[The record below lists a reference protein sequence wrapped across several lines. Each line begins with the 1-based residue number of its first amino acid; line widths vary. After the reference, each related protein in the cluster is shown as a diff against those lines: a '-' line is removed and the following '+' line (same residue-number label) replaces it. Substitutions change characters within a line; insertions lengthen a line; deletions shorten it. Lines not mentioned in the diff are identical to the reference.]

1 MAETTFTLW
10 RQRLGY
16 GIADLSCN
24 LVWQMISL
32 YLMFFYTDVMGL
44 PAYYV
49 GLMFL
54 VTRLVDGVADV
65 LMGLVIDNTATRWGR
80 CRPYLLI
87 GAIPFGLL
95 CILAFYVPD
104 FGTTGKLIY
113 AFVTYLCLSFLYT
126 LVNIPF
132 CAMLPFLTN
141 DSRERTTLSAV
152 RILLGSSGHLRR
164 RGHPAAG
171 RHAGQRRPAAG
182 VPLYRGDFWRTGGL
196 FPAGELSQRRRK
208 DYPQRERMTLKR
220 AGLAC
225 APIVRGGSSPS
236 IFS

>member
-65 LMGLVIDNTATRWGR
+65 LMGLVIDNTTTRWGR
-80 CRPYLLI
+80 CRPWLLI
-87 GAIPFGLL
+87 GALPFGLL

-104 FGTTGKLIY
+104 FGTTGKLLY

-132 CAMLPFLTN
+132 CAMLPFLTS
-141 DSRERTTLSAV
+141 DSAERTTLSAV
-152 RILLGSSGHLRR
+152 RILLGSLGATIVAVAYA
-164 RGHPAAG
+164 AAG
-171 RHAGQRRPAAG
+171 RHARQRQPAAG
-182 VPLYRGDFWRTGGL
+182 IPLYRGDFWRTGGL

-208 DYPQRERMTLKR
+208 DHPY
-220 AGLAC
+220 
-225 APIVRGGSSPS
+225 RGAHDPETRLD
-236 IFS
+236 

>member
-152 RILLGSSGHLRR
+152 RILLGSLGATIVAVATLPLVGALGKGNQEHASSIRR
-164 RGHPAAG
+164 
-171 RHAGQRRPAAG
+171 
-182 VPLYRGDFWRTGGL
+182 
-196 FPAGELSQRRRK
+196 
-208 DYPQRERMTLKR
+208 
-220 AGLAC
+220 
-225 APIVRGGSSPS
+225 
-236 IFS
+236 

>member
-126 LVNIPF
+126 IVNIPF
-132 CAMLPFLTN
+132 CAMLAVS
-141 DSRERTTLSAV
+141 DERLAGTHHAVGGAYSA
-152 RILLGSSGHLRR
+152 RLARRDHR
-164 RGHPAAG
+164 RGRHFAAG
-171 RHAGQRRPAAG
+171 WRAGERQSAARLLLYGGGFRRYCH
-182 VPLYRGDFWRTGGL
+182 LL
-196 FPAGELSQRRRK
+196 PAGEL
-208 DYPQRERMTLKR
+208 PER
-220 AGLAC
+220 
-225 APIVRGGSSPS
+225 
-236 IFS
+236 

>member
-141 DSRERTTLSAV
+141 DSRERTTRLGQPARQPSMV
-152 RILLGSSGHLRR
+152 RHRHQYFPDVGRVFLPDRGAGLLLPLLRR
-164 RGHPAAG
+164 
-171 RHAGQRRPAAG
+171 
-182 VPLYRGDFWRTGGL
+182 
-196 FPAGELSQRRRK
+196 
-208 DYPQRERMTLKR
+208 
-220 AGLAC
+220 
-225 APIVRGGSSPS
+225 
-236 IFS
+236 

>member
-141 DSRERTTLSAV
+141 DSRGARRCRRYVFCSARSARLLSRSPRCRWLA
-152 RILLGSSGHLRR
+152 RWGKAIRSTASSIRR
-164 RGHPAAG
+164 
-171 RHAGQRRPAAG
+171 
-182 VPLYRGDFWRTGGL
+182 W
-196 FPAGELSQRRRK
+196 
-208 DYPQRERMTLKR
+208 
-220 AGLAC
+220 
-225 APIVRGGSSPS
+225 
-236 IFS
+236 FSA

>member
-65 LMGLVIDNTATRWGR
+65 LMGLVIDNTTTRWG
-80 CRPYLLI
+80 
-87 GAIPFGLL
+87 
-95 CILAFYVPD
+95 
-104 FGTTGKLIY
+104 
-113 AFVTYLCLSFLYT
+113 
-126 LVNIPF
+126 
-132 CAMLPFLTN
+132 
-141 DSRERTTLSAV
+141 
-152 RILLGSSGHLRR
+152 
-164 RGHPAAG
+164 AA
-171 RHAGQRRPAAG
+171 
-182 VPLYRGDFWRTGGL
+182 
-196 FPAGELSQRRRK
+196 
-208 DYPQRERMTLKR
+208 
-220 AGLAC
+220 
-225 APIVRGGSSPS
+225 APGC
-236 IFS
+236 

>member
-65 LMGLVIDNTATRWGR
+65 LMGLVIDNTTTRWGR
-80 CRPYLLI
+80 CRPWLLI
-87 GAIPFGLL
+87 GALPFGLL
-95 CILAFYVPD
+95 CILAF
-104 FGTTGKLIY
+104 
-113 AFVTYLCLSFLYT
+113 LCAGFRHHRQT
-126 LVNIPF
+126 
-132 CAMLPFLTN
+132 
-141 DSRERTTLSAV
+141 AV
-152 RILLGSSGHLRR
+152 RLCHLSVSVVPL
-164 RGHPAAG
+164 HPG
-171 RHAGQRRPAAG
+171 EYSVLRHAAVFNQ
-182 VPLYRGDFWRTGGL
+182 
-196 FPAGELSQRRRK
+196 
-208 DYPQRERMTLKR
+208 
-220 AGLAC
+220 
-225 APIVRGGSSPS
+225 
-236 IFS
+236 

>member
-1 MAETTFTLW
+1 MRGAAPRPGLFASTDFNNNDKRVYFYGRNNLYP
-10 RQRLGY
+10 LAAAPGY

-113 AFVTYLCLSFLYT
+113 AFITYLCLSFLYT
-126 LVNIPF
+126 IVNIPF

-152 RILLGSSGHLRR
+152 RILLGSLGATIVAVATLPLVGALGKAISSTASSTRR
-164 RGHPAAG
+164 WFSALLP
-171 RHAGQRRPAAG
+171 P
-182 VPLYRGDFWRTGGL
+182 
-196 FPAGELSQRRRK
+196 
-208 DYPQRERMTLKR
+208 
-220 AGLAC
+220 
-225 APIVRGGSSPS
+225 SSCW
-236 IFS
+236 